1 MTINKAAISKDP
13 QYSLLIS
20 YSKEVYFEYFEI
32 KRTAKTSSLSF
43 FLSFKIQEQEREKEI
58 GEQ

>member
-20 YSKEVYFEYFEI
+20 YSKEVYFEI
-32 KRTAKTSSLSF
+32 KRTAKTFSLSF